1 MDLVL
6 DLDLDLVLVPFFFA
20 KVGRTLACL
29 DNREAGF
36 SNVPSYHVKHKQQLR
51 LKTPV
56 HLFILSDTK
65 GKEDFKKPNSV
76 KSLEHHWLLSHF
88 LVVGAR
94 RGKTDRDQ
102 RRTSL
107 RNLFTLPIATS
118 SLSKKA
124 NLDLPHSRQTLQ
136 NVVLILS
143 LNSLKAR
150 QGSLSHGLLI
160 GSLTSQIF
168 PS

>member
-1 MDLVL
+1 M
-6 DLDLDLVLVPFFFA
+6 P
-20 KVGRTLACL
+20 
-29 DNREAGF
+29 
-36 SNVPSYHVKHKQQLR
+36 
-51 LKTPV
+51 
-56 HLFILSDTK
+56 
-65 GKEDFKKPNSV
+65 

-94 RGKTDRDQ
+94 RSKTDRDQ

-136 NVVLILS
+136 NAVLILS
-143 LNSLKAR
+143 LNSFDEGEAR
-150 QGSLSHGLLI
+150 FFVSRFIDRLINFTNFPFIMKIGLISVVSKKNGGTL
-160 GSLTSQIF
+160 QCNAMF
-168 PS
+168 